1 MIEEKK
7 ESHHREQDVALS
19 HTEEKDV
26 RDNQSLNS
34 VSLYAIVHREGLEEL
49 QRPFTSLWWSGV
61 AAGMASR
68 SLYSRKGS
76 FITFLLTLPIN
87 LL

>member
-34 VSLYAIVHREGLEEL
+34 VSLYAIVHRDWKSFSARLHLYGGRVWQQVL
-49 QRPFTSLWWSGV
+49 
-61 AAGMASR
+61 ASR